1 MLEHSTYHK
10 LLRISCAVV
19 AAVLLFQSG
28 VVSETTAKLS
38 LQTQQY
44 VANAVAVSVGVE
56 PTELN
61 QLTANLTKRELA
73 LAQREKDLQAREI
86 SIGIAPGGAMIS
98 QATTTFVLA
107 IVLFIL
113 LVLVILNYVLDFLR
127 ARRGRSL
134 TQTAT

>member
-1 MLEHSTYHK
+1 MLEYTTYHK

-19 AAVLLFQSG
+19 AFVLLFQSG
-28 VVSETTAKLS
+28 VVSDTTAKLS

-44 VANAVAVSVGVE
+44 LANAVAVSVGVE

-61 QLTANLTKRELA
+61 QMTADLTKRELA
-73 LAQREKDLQAREI
+73 LAAREKDVQDREI
-86 SIGIAPGGAMIS
+86 SVGIAPGGAMIS

-113 LVLVILNYVLDFLR
+113 LVLVILNYILDYVR
-127 ARRGRSL
+127 VRRSRTSA
-134 TQTAT
+134 QIAT